1 MRKRNIRVQIW
12 LNDIEYEKLKEDAE
26 KENITISEHI
36 RKLIVGARLKE
47 KPDYKFYEVMKE
59 LTKIGINLNQI
70 AKKVNSL
77 NLIDKD
83 KYLQEANTFKNFKE
97 RVINEYL

>member
-12 LNDIEYEKLKEDAE
+12 LNDIEYEKLKKDAE

-70 AKKVNSL
+70 AKKANSL
-77 NLIDKD
+77 NVLDKD

-97 RVINEYL
+97 RVINEFL

>member
-1 MRKRNIRVQIW
+1 MRKRNIRIQIW
-12 LNDIEYEKLKEDAE
+12 LNDIEYEKLIEDAK

-36 RKLIVGARLKE
+36 RKLIIGARLKE

-70 AKKVNSL
+70 EKKANSL
-77 NLIDKD
+77 NVIDKD
-83 KYLQEANTFKNFKE
+83 KYLQEANTFKTFKE
-97 RVINEYL
+97 RVINEFL